1 MGDIDAAQDA
11 EFLSLNGIE
20 FIVNCVPRE
29 VPNAFEPEGIR
40 SLDKAYEFV
49 KMKRPDIAPH
59 NAYLD
64 QLAMLDAQLQKKHRA
79 SEKKR
84 NEWDPLHTDP
94 KTDEL
99 VLVNT
104 FLNVTNGIALPH
116 DSAPR
121 KLKKKQL
128 VWIDLCPRMRKLNPH
143 YDFTKLERPPSA
155 SYSSLSA
162 ESRAVHDVD
171 LSLSDD
177 EQERVTKDEDSW
189 DMSTSDPGLSHDADF
204 DRPLSS
210 DLSQNQHS
218 PTDKTDEFK
227 LSNNNHPRYLQHTKS
242 SRNAK
247 TIKAAQGRYAMPVVD
262 DKPPVVMPVT
272 NNVAA
277 AVPMPATRGV
287 PPKRVSKSSFVMEKE
302 PADSRESTT
311 RLPTTASK
319 HVRQAAPP
327 PPSGATAA
335 VRPKTA
341 PQANH
346 RTTAPKP
353 STNNQPFKK
362 KQPSAPPT
370 KQPRPPAAPKGL
382 SANNATDVLFKK
394 PPADIKP
401 TTIPPTTANIT
412 GSMMP
417 PPRRASSAKWR

>member
-1 MGDIDAAQDA
+1 
-11 EFLSLNGIE
+11 
-20 FIVNCVPRE
+20 
-29 VPNAFEPEGIR
+29 
-40 SLDKAYEFV
+40 
-49 KMKRPDIAPH
+49 
-59 NAYLD
+59 
-64 QLAMLDAQLQKKHRA
+64 
-79 SEKKR
+79 
-84 NEWDPLHTDP
+84 
-94 KTDEL
+94 
-99 VLVNT
+99 
-104 FLNVTNGIALPH
+104 
-116 DSAPR
+116 
-121 KLKKKQL
+121 
-128 VWIDLCPRMRKLNPH
+128 
-143 YDFTKLERPPSA
+143 
-155 SYSSLSA
+155 

-204 DRPLSS
+204 DKPLSSWVTARQGPPRQPETRHKRPQVQPQPQQQKPPQNIQPPPLQHRSSFPSQHIKPSHTSKGTTVMPQSSSTLHPPFLS

-262 DKPPVVMPVT
+262 DKPPVVVPAT
-272 NNVAA
+272 NNAA

-319 HVRQAAPP
+319 HIRQAAPP

-401 TTIPPTTANIT
+401 TTMPPATANIT

>member
-64 QLAMLDAQLQKKHRA
+64 QLAMLDAQLQKKYRA

-204 DRPLSS
+204 DKPLSS

-262 DKPPVVMPVT
+262 DKPPVVVPAT
-272 NNVAA
+272 NNAA

-319 HVRQAAPP
+319 HIRQAAPP

-401 TTIPPTTANIT
+401 TTMPPATANIT